1 MIRCECYDV
10 EILPNFFSIT
20 FVDLA
25 SYLEIFKDCVN
36 DKEERIPMIQK
47 LTVEEIKRRLST
59 VKHKSFYITDK
70 DDSQLFKMIEYI
82 NHFMIDENNVP
93 IRTDL

>member
-1 MIRCECYDV
+1 
-10 EILPNFFSIT
+10 
-20 FVDLA
+20 
-25 SYLEIFKDCVN
+25 
-36 DKEERIPMIQK
+36 MIQK

-93 IRTDL
+93 